1 MFLAAL
7 PLQLPFAGGAG
18 GGAFALLDRVIH
30 RPEEPMPSVAQATRV
45 RALVDQHF
53 GFVWRYLR
61 GLGVPAADAD
71 DAAQQVFVVA
81 SQKIEAIAVG
91 SERSFLVGTARG
103 VAANAR
109 RGATRRREALGGDDL
124 DALPDASPD
133 AEARTGTQEE
143 LAVLDRFLASLPD
156 DVRDVFILFELEGLT
171 MAAIAEDL
179 SLPPGT
185 VASRLRRAREAFQEM
200 VKRYAASRG
209 RRGP

>member
-1 MFLAAL
+1 M
-7 PLQLPFAGGAG
+7 PLLFMRGAT
-18 GGAFALLDRVIH
+18 GGAFALLDRVVP
-30 RPEEPMPSVAQATRV
+30 RQEELTPSLARANRV
-45 RALVDQHF
+45 RAIVDEHF

-81 SQKIEAIAVG
+81 SQKIDAIAVG

-109 RGATRRREALGGDDL
+109 RGATRRRESLGDDDL

-133 AEARTGTQEE
+133 AEARAGTQEE
-143 LAVLDRFLASLPD
+143 LLVLDRFLASLPD

-171 MAAIAEDL
+171 RAAIAESL

-200 VKRYAASRG
+200 VKRYGASRG